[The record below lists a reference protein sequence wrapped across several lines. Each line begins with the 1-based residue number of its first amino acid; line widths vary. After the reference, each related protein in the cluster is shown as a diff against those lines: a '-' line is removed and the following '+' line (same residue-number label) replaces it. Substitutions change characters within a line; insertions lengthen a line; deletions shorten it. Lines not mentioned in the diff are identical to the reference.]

1 MGGSLAETTAAAMN
15 VLIVRAAMGSISR
28 FEDFHAHLGSRG
40 RRSRRARVGR
50 RPRGHGESAVPVR
63 YDYRLAP
70 KGDALTPALVALT
83 EWGQWASA
91 S

>member
-1 MGGSLAETTAAAMN
+1 MARAPYQ
-15 VLIVRAAMGSISR
+15 VR
-28 FEDFHAHLGSRG
+28 
-40 RRSRRARVGR
+40 
-50 RPRGHGESAVPVR
+50 PVR
-63 YDYRLAP
+63 YDYRLTP